1 MKKMLFYV
9 AVFLATINC
18 YSQIEFE
25 KGYFIKNNNER
36 VECLIKNEDWD
47 NNPLKF
53 KYKLNH
59 GAPEI
64 FNTIESVKEFGV
76 YNFSKYTRGNVDVD
90 QSSNET
96 SKLDGS
102 RKPILKK
109 ETLFLKVLVEGKSN
123 LYRYKRG
130 NLKRFFY
137 SNKEKSIKPL
147 IYKRYLNSKHNANL
161 SSFNGSIVNKN
172 LNRNFIY
179 VNERYKQQLFK
190 NLTCKMISLKE
201 IEKLRYKKQSLSK
214 FFIKYNKCS
223 GYLIDD
229 QYEKETKGVFKVSL
243 KGGVRNTTLDIDNSS
258 SFLPSI
264 SFDSKTTY
272 KIGVEGEYFLPFNKN
287 KWSLFVEPTFQFF
300 SAKKEL
306 PFAFLVEKKIIV
318 ETNYKSIE
326 VPIGIKRYFF
336 LNDVSKMFIGGSVV
350 LDFNF
355 DSYLRYTRTD
365 GAIIKDFIIRTSS
378 SIGFHIGYV
387 YKNDYSLELTY
398 QNNRDFL
405 TTYSNISSKYST
417 MSITIGYTF

>member
-47 NNPLKF
+47 NNPFKF

-59 GAPEI
+59 GTSEI

-76 YNFSKYTRGNVDVD
+76 YSFSKYIRKIVDVD

-137 SNKEKSIKPL
+137 SKKEKPIKPL
-147 IYKRYLNSKHNANL
+147 IYKRYLNLKHNAIL
-161 SSFNGSIVNKN
+161 SSFNESVINKN
-172 LNRNFIY
+172 RNRNFIY

-190 NLTCKMISLKE
+190 NLTCKTISLKE

-223 GYLIDD
+223 GYLIDS
-229 QYEKETKGVFKVSL
+229 QYEKETKGFFKVSF
-243 KGGVRNTTLDIDNSS
+243 KGGARITSLDIDNSS
-258 SFLPSI
+258 RYLPSI
-264 SFDSKTTY
+264 NFDSKTTY

-306 PFAFLVEKKIIV
+306 PFEFLVEKKIIA

-336 LNDVSKMFIGGSVV
+336 MNDVSKMFIGGSVV

-365 GAIIKDFIIRTSS
+365 GAIIKDLLVRTTNT
-378 SIGFHIGYV
+378 IGFHIGYI
-387 YKNDYSLELTY
+387 YKNRYSLELTY

-405 TTYSNISSKYST
+405 TTYYNVRSKYSS